1 VGRGSTLTE
10 TPNPSDQ
17 LCTCTANWLFLLA
30 RCLHQW
36 TSAKLARGVRAM
48 TVLDNMDGSPA
59 QWLRHV
65 AYVRTG
71 VSTCGDLWR
80 SDCAMLW
87 IRSRCALRY
96 WLVNCS
102 EQTNIPTKHQ
112 LNTHLP
118 KLTTLVSRFN

>member
-1 VGRGSTLTE
+1 MHRELAFLTG
-10 TPNPSDQ
+10 PLPAPVDQ
-17 LCTCTANWLFLLA
+17 GE
-30 RCLHQW
+30 
-36 TSAKLARGVRAM
+36 LARGVRAM

-71 VSTCGDLWR
+71 VRAGICG
-80 SDCAMLW
+80 AVA
-87 IRSRCALRY
+87 ALRFGSVPAAHCGTGY
-96 WLVNCS
+96 VVNCS

-118 KLTTLVSRFN
+118 KLTILVSRFN